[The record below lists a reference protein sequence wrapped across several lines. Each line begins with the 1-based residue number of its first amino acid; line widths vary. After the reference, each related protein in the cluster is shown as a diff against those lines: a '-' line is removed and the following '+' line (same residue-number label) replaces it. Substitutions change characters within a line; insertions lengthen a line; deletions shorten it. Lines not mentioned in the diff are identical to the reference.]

1 MKNEHNKNLTL
12 AIETAVLGG
21 SISLLREGSEV
32 DFIAVEKDVS
42 RSEDLLENIDGI
54 LKRNNA
60 EPGEINLI
68 AVSTG
73 PGSYTGIRVGIATA
87 LGLKNG
93 LGIRCVGVQLFSA
106 MSVTMPG
113 PAGKVI
119 CAVPI
124 GRDEVCRQSFEL
136 GTPGPIRIDKQDTFF
151 ERLISGENIVA
162 ILHEKLFDQL
172 GPDKKNDRILNAG
185 SRLARYIGMAA
196 DRGEGLSALEAI
208 YIRDNT

>member
-21 SISLLREGSEV
+21 SISLLRDGLEI
-32 DFIAVEKDVS
+32 DFVSGEKDVS

-60 EPGEINLI
+60 APGDINLI

-93 LGIRCVGVQLFSA
+93 LGVPCVGVQLFSA
-106 MSVTMPG
+106 LTLASRSS
-113 PAGKVI
+113 GKIV

-124 GRDEVCRQSFEL
+124 GRDEVCRQSFESE
-136 GTPGPIRIDKQDTFF
+136 TPGPIRIEKQDAFF
-151 ERLISGENIVA
+151 AGIISDADTEF
-162 ILHEKLFDQL
+162 ILHEKLFDELSRNETQ
-172 GPDKKNDRILNAG
+172 GYIVNAG
-185 SRLARYIGMAA
+185 GRLARYIGLAA
-196 DRGEGLSALEAI
+196 DRGEALSDLEPI
-208 YIRDNT
+208 YIRDNI